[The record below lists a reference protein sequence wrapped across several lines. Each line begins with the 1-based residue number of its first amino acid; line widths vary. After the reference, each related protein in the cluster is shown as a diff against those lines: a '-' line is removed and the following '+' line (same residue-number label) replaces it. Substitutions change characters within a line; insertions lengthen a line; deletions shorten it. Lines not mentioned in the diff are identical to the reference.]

1 MNLPQSNTKAPVYS
15 YKHTEL
21 LSIRTK
27 TSLLSLSTFDHLKD
41 INIGYDLAR
50 RHRSSRG
57 VKMKKQKVHPFIIAS
72 LNTQSGKSNDMPCK
86 HYEISTYIK
95 DNGIDRFFVKETW
108 LSEANTVELAQSG
121 FDMRYKCFLFSCF
134 VVACLIQLLLYI
146 M

>member
-1 MNLPQSNTKAPVYS
+1 MNLPQPNTQTPVYS

-27 TSLLSLSTFDHLKD
+27 TYMLSLSTDDHLKD
-41 INIGYDLAR
+41 LNIGYDLPR

-57 VKMKKQKVHPFIIAS
+57 VKRKKQKVHPFIIAS

-95 DNGIDRFFVKETW
+95 DNGIDRFFVK
-108 LSEANTVELAQSG
+108 
-121 FDMRYKCFLFSCF
+121 
-134 VVACLIQLLLYI
+134 
-146 M
+146 